1 LEIGYSLEL
10 GVWELVFRLIR
21 SRKLEIGEM
30 DDLRSAF
37 RQLVKNPGF
46 AAVAHLFS
54 VVELVALKL

>member
-1 LEIGYSLEL
+1 
-10 GVWELVFRLIR
+10 
-21 SRKLEIGEM
+21 LEIGEM